1 MSKPVDL
8 TKALNK
14 LEEALERAALK
25 MDLSSPAGV
34 KKAMET
40 FGKMAFTLKGPEAK
54 ATYKKILDA
63 AKKHK
68 VNPLSFMG
76 QWGKKYG

>member
-1 MSKPVDL
+1 MTNRLD
-8 TKALNK
+8 KAIK
-14 LEEALERAALK
+14 SLEAVLEKAEFK

-34 KKAMET
+34 KKAMEN
-40 FGKMAFTLKGPEAK
+40 FGKLAFTMKLPEAK
-54 ATYKKILDA
+54 SNYKKILDA

-68 VNPLSFMG
+68 VNPLAFMG